1 MKVALI
7 NTKQS
12 GGGAAVAACRLHKA
26 LREEGVD
33 ATLVVAEGEGGEAI
47 EVVSKSFWGKL
58 LYKFNFIKERF
69 NIWVANGFT
78 RKNLFT

>member
-33 ATLVVAEGEGGEAI
+33 ATLVVTGEATGI
-47 EVVSKSFWGKL
+47 DGVT
-58 LYKFNFIKERF
+58 
-69 NIWVANGFT
+69 ANGKKAELFDLSG
-78 RKNLFT
+78 RKLNAQPVKGVYIQNGKKVVR